1 MNGHKANYKVEVIAK
16 TADGKT
22 EKIYEQTFDPS
33 KSIDNDNMKVT
44 PANIGGDAHFT
55 TSRSISRDD
64 ITKKLE
70 DPRLVDKL
78 GKNSGTFT
86 SKNITLKPGVV
97 EYTTYISAANSKV
110 LGMGYNT
117 NWEHVALPISG
128 TDFNIDQD
136 TNILAKDLLKKI
148 YNKLIATKDKD
159 ERGMTEES
167 KKAYDDQ
174 LEAVKKILDA
184 TTLSETKDYKTE
196 TKTTLEKHKGLTVDK
211 SGLEQNKKALDD
223 FIASISTDGKTKD
236 SKDAY
241 DVKKTEADTAV
252 ADAKKVLD
260 NQAATVDEVA
270 DALANV
276 KIKKA

>member
-1 MNGHKANYKVEVIAK
+1 M
-16 TADGKT
+16 
-22 EKIYEQTFDPS
+22 
-33 KSIDNDNMKVT
+33 
-44 PANIGGDAHFT
+44 
-55 TSRSISRDD
+55 
-64 ITKKLE
+64 
-70 DPRLVDKL
+70 
-78 GKNSGTFT
+78 
-86 SKNITLKPGVV
+86 
-97 EYTTYISAANSKV
+97 
-110 LGMGYNT
+110 
-117 NWEHVALPISG
+117 
-128 TDFNIDQD
+128 
-136 TNILAKDLLKKI
+136 KKI

-241 DVKKTEADTAV
+241 DVKKKEADTAV

-276 KIKKA
+276 KIKKKQNWQKPKLS